1 MKRRASGGLWAPL
14 AVLALLTGGAAHG
27 QEDAGARPAALVIWN
42 RSIAE
47 FRAPV
52 GGVAPDQR
60 VRNAAARIARLPPG
74 SGTAKVTSQPGR
86 IGTSEGLTV
95 AVDGRVVF
103 GVVPGDLVPES
114 EQTLEQAA
122 AGAGKRLQELLTARD
137 AQLDVPATAR
147 GVAFSLLALLAFALA
162 LRIILRLRR
171 VLIGRLTSLLARRK
185 VSIGGIDIVPTLETV
200 ERATFRV
207 LSWALI
213 LTLAYLCL
221 TFVFHQFPYTAP
233 LGQQLGGY
241 LVARLLEA
249 GRAIALALPRLLGVV
264 AVLLITRAIALWASR
279 VLVEIEHGAR
289 QVAWLAQEQAKAT
302 RRIASLIIWA
312 LGIATAY
319 PLLPWSSS
327 LAFQGMSVIL
337 GLAVSFASG
346 GLVNHWVSGLMMLY
360 ARSFRVGEFISIGA
374 TEGVVTEMGA
384 LATKLRTMRREEITV
399 PNAAMASEK
408 LVNYTRLA
416 AEKGMLLSTSIA
428 IGYDV
433 GWQTVSELLREAASA
448 TRGVAAE
455 PAPRVLVWE
464 LSDFFVR
471 YQLHTHLERGASRIA
486 ARVELNTRILDAF
499 AAAGVQIMTPHFE
512 SQPDRPVIAPSPG
525 MPQEAVSGP
534 GS

>member
-1 MKRRASGGLWAPL
+1 MKRHGSGGIL
-14 AVLALLTGGAAHG
+14 ASLTVLALLAAGSAHG
-27 QEDAGARPAALVIWN
+27 EESAGAEAATLVVWN
-42 RSIAE
+42 RPIAD
-47 FRAPV
+47 FRASV
-52 GGVAPDQR
+52 AGVPAEQR
-60 VRNAAARIARLPPG
+60 VRNAAARIAALPHG
-74 SGTAKVTSQPGR
+74 SGSARISAQPGR
-86 IGTSEGLTV
+86 VGASDGLML
-95 AVDGRVVF
+95 AVGNQVVF
-103 GVVPGDLVPES
+103 GLVPGDLDPES

-122 AGAGKRLQELLTARD
+122 EESAKRLQELLSARD
-137 AQLDVPATAR
+137 AQRNVPRTVR
-147 GVAFSLLALLAFALA
+147 GAAFSLLALLAFVLA
-162 LRIILRLRR
+162 LRVILRLRR
-171 VLIGRLTSLLARRK
+171 VVIGKLTSLLANRK

-221 TFVFHQFPYTAP
+221 TFIFHQFPYTAP
-233 LGQQLGGY
+233 LGQQLGDY

-249 GRAIALALPRLLGVV
+249 GRQVALALPRLLGVV
-264 AVLLITRAIALWASR
+264 AVLLVTRAIALWASR
-279 VLVEIEHGAR
+279 VLVEVEHGIR
-289 QVAWLAQEQAKAT
+289 KVAWLAQEQAKAT

-360 ARSFRVGEFISIGA
+360 ARSFRIGEFVSVGG

-384 LATKLRTMRREEITV
+384 LATKLRTMRREEITI

-416 AEKGMLLSTSIA
+416 SEQGMLLSISLA
-428 IGYDV
+428 VGYGV
-433 GWQTVSELLREAASA
+433 AWQHVAALLKEAAAA
-448 TRGVAAE
+448 THGVAAE

-464 LSDFFVR
+464 LSDFSVR
-471 YQLHTHLERGASRIA
+471 YQLHAHLQRNTSRIA
-486 ARVELNTRILDAF
+486 ARVELNTRILDVF
-499 AAAGVQIMTPHFE
+499 SAAGVQIMTPHFE
-512 SQPDRPVIAPSPG
+512 SQPDPPAIPPPVGA
-525 MPQEAVSGP
+525 EA
-534 GS
+534 